1 MSAAN
6 FSHISHPVHVTRPA
20 APEDAVRADI
30 YALLARL
37 FYAGPDAAVLQAIV
51 AADGVTAEP
60 SAPLSTAWR
69 GLQTAAAAADPS
81 ETTDEY
87 NRLFVGIGKA
97 PVSIYASHY
106 LTENY
111 KELTLVHLRDELD
124 RLGLARKP
132 EAVEPEDH
140 LAGLL
145 DVMRHLV
152 QRGEGDFAAQA
163 AFFNSY
169 LKPWHVVFCTA
180 IEASGAPPLYQAL
193 SRILRCFFEIEVEY
207 FEWTV

>member
-1 MSAAN
+1 MSAAGTTQ
-6 FSHISHPVHVTRPA
+6 PVHFARPA
-20 APEDAVRADI
+20 ALEDVVRADI

-37 FYAGPDAAVLQAIV
+37 FYAGPDAAVLGAIA
-51 AADGVTAEP
+51 AADGLTAE
-60 SAPLSTAWR
+60 SGTPLSTAWR
-69 GLQTAAAAADPS
+69 ALQAAAVAAEPS
-81 ETTDEY
+81 DATADY
-87 NRLFVGIGKA
+87 NRIFVGIGKA

-111 KELTLVHLRDELD
+111 KELTLVHLRDELG

-152 QRGEGDFAAQA
+152 QRSDGDFSAQA

-169 LKPWHVVFCTA
+169 LKSWHIDFCAA
-180 IEASGAPPLYQAL
+180 IDASGGAPPLYQAL
-193 SRILRCFFEIEVEY
+193 SRMLQCFFEIEVEY